1 MNMKERKVG
10 SLSLSLFVASQRGRF
25 FTLQAIPFG
34 YLLTRVHSIL
44 KEEARLAMWY
54 AVLGERTPA
63 ENSHFS
69 SKGSLELP
77 SGESVEV
84 TDTVRV
90 YDDGIV
96 LRLATDSSHAD
107 PMNLLKEGTKVRAIV
122 NRELRQ
128 AGMQR
133 LSLSLYHPSLSLSPS
148 AAARHH
154 TATHL
159 LHAALRAVLGPSIL
173 QAGMQKKCR
182 KVTRWHAHVGIR
194 VSGVTRCP
202 SLRLLVRPAADSGP
216 AAEGRKV
223 G

>member
-1 MNMKERKVG
+1 LKNLRQPSWQSMNMKERKVG

-133 LSLSLYHPSLSLSPS
+133 LSLSLSLSSFSISLTFCSRKASHRNAPLTCRSPRS
-148 AAARHH
+148 PRPIHSTGRYAKE
-154 TATHL
+154 
-159 LHAALRAVLGPSIL
+159 V
-173 QAGMQKKCR
+173 QKSHQMACS
-182 KVTRWHAHVGIR
+182 RWHKGLWCHQMSFASTSR
-194 VSGVTRCP
+194 TASR
-202 SLRLLVRPAADSGP
+202 
-216 AAEGRKV
+216 
-223 G
+223 